1 MSEYTAS
8 YFNRREFI
16 SGFTGSAGTVVIT
29 RDQAL
34 LFTDGRYHNQADLEV
49 DLNVYKVMKQGLKD
63 IPSPIEYLTNNLSE
77 GSVIGIDPWVHNAE
91 SIERSLSS
99 FQSKGLSIKSLS
111 YNPIDVIW
119 SASERPALPNDPVR
133 IHSLEYAGLSIDDKI
148 SKIRSSFS
156 LVNEL
161 NGIIITSLDEIAW
174 LFNLRGSDVSCNPVF
189 VSYALVTKDN
199 IYLFIDNSKIPDDIR
214 SHLTASNVTILPYDQ
229 VLSTVISEAN
239 TGKLWIDK
247 KSINYAIYSSIP
259 SSSKYEKES
268 PIVLLKAC
276 KNEAELSDE
285 IINKDCNL
293 NFNGD
298 RFISE
303 YDIDIIL
310 TNVRKEFS
318 PQGVFLEPSFP
329 TIAGVNSNGAIIHY
343 RAPKEGCKLLTKND
357 MLLLDSGG
365 QYIDGT
371 TDVTRTIHLGNP
383 SEYQM
388 EMFTRVLK
396 GHIAIDSRVFPSGT
410 PGCLIDSYA
419 REHLW
424 AIGKDFIHGV
434 GHGVGAALNVHE
446 GPQRI
451 SRILD
456 NHSFLP
462 GMIIS
467 NEPGYYETNNFGIR
481 IENLLIVVERS
492 DLGEFA
498 GRKFFGFD
506 RLTHIPI
513 QKSLIKTELLTN
525 QEIKWLNDYHKQV
538 NDKVYPLLRT
548 DRARKWFKEATSP
561 INI

>member
-1 MSEYTAS
+1 
-8 YFNRREFI
+8 
-16 SGFTGSAGTVVIT
+16 
-29 RDQAL
+29 
-34 LFTDGRYHNQADLEV
+34 
-49 DLNVYKVMKQGLKD
+49 MKQGLKD
-63 IPSPIEYLTNNLSE
+63 IPSPIEYLTNNLTE

-111 YNPIDVIW
+111 FNPIDVIW
-119 SASERPALPNDPVR
+119 STSERPALPSDPVR
-133 IHSLEYAGLSIDDKI
+133 LHSLEYAGLSIDDKI
-148 SKIRSSFS
+148 SKIRSSFA
-156 LVNEL
+156 LDNQL

-214 SHLTASNVTILPYDQ
+214 SHLTASNVNILPYDQ
-229 VLSTVISEAN
+229 VLNTVITEASK
-239 TGKLWIDK
+239 GKLWIDK

-259 SSSKYEKES
+259 SSSRYEKES
-268 PIVLLKAC
+268 PLVLLKAC
-276 KNEAELSDE
+276 KNDAELSGMRACHIRDGAAVTEFLSWLFSYLNNESDE

-293 NFNGD
+293 NINGD
-298 RFISE
+298 RHISE

-310 TNVRKEFS
+310 TNLRKEMS
-318 PQGVFLEPSFP
+318 PQGMFLEPSFS

-343 RAPKEGCKLLTKND
+343 RAPKDGCKLLTKDD

-365 QYIDGT
+365 QYKDGT
-371 TDVTRTIHLGNP
+371 TDVTRTIHLGKP
-383 SEYQM
+383 SDYQM

-451 SRILD
+451 SRVLD
-456 NHSFLP
+456 GHALLP

-481 IENLLIVVERS
+481 IENLLIVTERS

-498 GRKFFGFD
+498 GRKFYGFD

-513 QKSLIKTELLTN
+513 QKSLIKTDLLTN
-525 QEIKWLNDYHKQV
+525 QEIKWLNDYHTQV
-538 NDKVYPLLRT
+538 YDKVYPLLKT
-548 DRARKWFKEATSP
+548 DRARIWLKEA
-561 INI
+561 